1 MEYIPR
7 WAVYLA
13 IGVTVV
19 AIIYFAAEY
28 LDAATSMLPSGEGG
42 GKR

>member
-13 IGVTVV
+13 IGVAVIAV
-19 AIIYFAAEY
+19 IYFAAEY
-28 LDAATSMLPSGEGG
+28 LDAATSLLPGG
-42 GKR
+42 GER